1 MSELQLVLASASPRR
16 QELLAQIG
24 ITPLVHPVDI
34 DETPQQG
41 ESVTDLVLRLAEQK
55 AQQGALDTHGQYPVL
70 GSDTVGLLNGQV
82 LLKPRDFADAE
93 RMLLEMSNQWHEIH
107 TSVALVYKGESHIT
121 TSVSRVK
128 FRAIS
133 RDEIAGYWK
142 TGEPQDKA
150 GAYAVQGL
158 AAIFIE
164 RIEGSYSG
172 IMGLPIFETSQ
183 LLQQAGITGLLK
195 QS

>member
-16 QELLAQIG
+16 QELLTQIG

-55 AQQGALDTHGQYPVL
+55 AQQGALDTNGQYPVL

-107 TSVALVYKGESHIT
+107 TSVALVYKGVSHIT

-133 RDEIAGYWK
+133 RDEIADYWQ
-142 TGEPQDKA
+142 TGEPHDKA
-150 GAYAVQGL
+150 GAYAVQGI